1 MNHRSFILA
10 IFIFSPVFLLGQVK
24 INELLP
30 ANYNGITDEDNEFSD
45 WIELY
50 NPHDAA
56 INLSGYTISDNISL
70 PAKWTFP
77 SVEIQAKSH
86 LLLFASGKN
95 RTLPPLTY
103 TTIINRGDDWQYYIP
118 TSNIGDAWKS
128 SGFSASAWSTGPSG
142 FGYGDDDDNTIIP
155 KCKSLF
161 IRKEFQ
167 VSDAA
172 KIKKMYL
179 HLDYDDGF
187 VAYING
193 IEIGRGSIGEDG
205 LPVPYN
211 ASAIEHEAKIYKN
224 GLPELFEIPNPE
236 SLLQNGT
243 NVIAI
248 QIHNTDASSSDM
260 TAIPFLTLG
269 STTAGTGHSVHPYF
283 NINQNQ
289 LHTNFKLNKDGDT
302 VYLYNQAQVLQD
314 FVIMKAV
321 AMDISYGRQ
330 PDGAETFKYFGSPS
344 PLLTNNNQ
352 AGSLTQTTDNV
363 IFSSIGGT
371 HLGGLTL
378 TLSSPVVTDKLY
390 FTTDGSVPSEAS
402 QLYAAPIV
410 ISSDGVVKA
419 RIYRTDALPGPVT
432 THTYITS
439 KQHKFP
445 ITCLSTDP
453 SNLWDE
459 QTGIYILGANAS
471 TKKPYYGANY
481 WQDWEKPAHFE
492 VLNTNGEKV
501 IDQGVGVKIFGG
513 YSRTHD
519 QKSMSVFAR
528 SKYGSGNI
536 KYRFFDD
543 KTIDKF
549 ESLVLRN
556 GGTDGSY
563 CIFRDGLFTGFAR
576 GMDLDRMAFKP
587 SAHYLNGQ
595 YWGILNIREKV
606 NEHFL
611 ADNHKF
617 NTKDLNLL
625 GYDGSDI
632 MMGSNDDYEQLL
644 MFAESNDLQNA
655 ANYQQIMN
663 RMDVDNYIQYQLT
676 QIYISNRDWPGN
688 NIKFW
693 RINTPDSKWRWI
705 LFDTD
710 YSFGIYH
717 WNDYEYNSLA
727 AAMDDSQTTW
737 PNPAWS
743 TLLFRQ
749 LLTSTNFRNNFITQ
763 YCDHLNTTFQPTRI
777 EFQIDSLRNLYEGEI
792 QDHWTRWNGSYTTW
806 LSEVERLK
814 NFANLRPNN
823 ALNHLINAFNL
834 GAQYNIQ
841 VSVNDGAQGQ
851 VKLNSLLLNGDTFT
865 GKYFQNIPITL
876 KALPKPGYKF
886 VGWQGAINSTSSTIT
901 YNMAGAASFTAVFE
915 KASDAE
921 LKMVVVNEINYKSA
935 STFDTEDW
943 IELANNGPATI
954 DLSGWKLTDLGKEPV
969 YYFSQGTVLYPGEFI
984 VACSSLRNFRNHRPT
999 TKNSEGN
1006 FEFGLSSESK
1016 GDKVRLYNAASVLI
1030 DAVDYFTTSPWPVI
1044 ANELGATLELK
1055 APSLDNTLHQNWVV
1069 NPGKGTPGK
1078 PNGSQLSTGTTKPV
1092 QQTELSLNCFPN
1104 PFKTNTTIEFSVSEA
1119 GNYQMDVWDM
1129 NGRIVAKLIN
1139 QSLNPDTYYKTWDGT
1154 TSNGQPLG
1162 MGIYFIRLTSEK
1174 QSKTIK
1180 VIKNGK

>member
-1 MNHRSFILA
+1 MPIDRSREFMGRANRHLH
-10 IFIFSPVFLLGQVK
+10 FGGK
-24 INELLP
+24 RIN
-30 ANYNGITDEDNEFSD
+30 
-45 WIELY
+45 
-50 NPHDAA
+50 
-56 INLSGYTISDNISL
+56 
-70 PAKWTFP
+70 
-77 SVEIQAKSH
+77 
-86 LLLFASGKN
+86 
-95 RTLPPLTY
+95 
-103 TTIINRGDDWQYYIP
+103 
-118 TSNIGDAWKS
+118 
-128 SGFSASAWSTGPSG
+128 
-142 FGYGDDDDNTIIP
+142 
-155 KCKSLF
+155 
-161 IRKEFQ
+161 
-167 VSDAA
+167 
-172 KIKKMYL
+172 
-179 HLDYDDGF
+179 
-187 VAYING
+187 
-193 IEIGRGSIGEDG
+193 
-205 LPVPYN
+205 
-211 ASAIEHEAKIYKN
+211 
-224 GLPELFEIPNPE
+224 
-236 SLLQNGT
+236 
-243 NVIAI
+243 
-248 QIHNTDASSSDM
+248 
-260 TAIPFLTLG
+260 
-269 STTAGTGHSVHPYF
+269 
-283 NINQNQ
+283 
-289 LHTNFKLNKDGDT
+289 
-302 VYLYNQAQVLQD
+302 
-314 FVIMKAV
+314 
-321 AMDISYGRQ
+321 
-330 PDGAETFKYFGSPS
+330 
-344 PLLTNNNQ
+344 
-352 AGSLTQTTDNV
+352 
-363 IFSSIGGT
+363 
-371 HLGGLTL
+371 
-378 TLSSPVVTDKLY
+378 
-390 FTTDGSVPSEAS
+390 
-402 QLYAAPIV
+402 
-410 ISSDGVVKA
+410 
-419 RIYRTDALPGPVT
+419 
-432 THTYITS
+432 
-439 KQHKFP
+439 
-445 ITCLSTDP
+445 
-453 SNLWDE
+453 
-459 QTGIYILGANAS
+459 
-471 TKKPYYGANY
+471 KKPYYGANY

-528 SKYGSGNI
+528 SKYGSGSI

-632 MMGSNDDYEQLL
+632 VMGNNDDYEQLL

-717 WNDYEYNSLA
+717 WDDYEYNSLA
-727 AAMDDSQTTW
+727 AALDDSQTTW

-743 TLLFRQ
+743 TLLFRR
-749 LLTSTNFRNNFITQ
+749 LLTSTTFRNNFITQ
-763 YCDHLNTTFQPTRI
+763 YCDHLNTTFQPSRI
-777 EFQIDSLRNLYEGEI
+777 EFQIDSLRNLFEGEI
-792 QDHWTRWNGSYTTW
+792 QDHWTRWNGSYSTW

-834 GAQYNIQ
+834 GAQHNIQ

-954 DLSGWKLTDLGKEPV
+954 DLSGWRLTDLGKEPA
-969 YYFSQGTVLYPGEFI
+969 YYFSPGTILYPGEFI

-999 TKNSEGN
+999 TKNSRGN

-1016 GDKVRLYNAASVLI
+1016 GDKVRLYNASSTLI

-1044 ANELGATLELK
+1044 ANETGATLELK
-1055 APSLDNTLHQNWVV
+1055 APNLDNTLVQNWVV

-1078 PNGSQLSTGTTKPV
+1078 PNGSQIPTNTTRPV
-1092 QQTELSLNCFPN
+1092 QQKELSLSCFPN
-1104 PFKTNTTIEFSVSEA
+1104 PFRTNTTIEFSISEA
-1119 GNYQMDVWDM
+1119 GTYQLDVWDM
-1129 NGRIVAKLIN
+1129 NGRTVAKLVN
-1139 QSLNPDTYYKTWDGT
+1139 QSLNPDTYHKNWDGT
-1154 TSNGQPLG
+1154 GSNGKPLET
-1162 MGIYFIRLTSEK
+1162 GIYFMRLTSEK